1 MSIFIFWTL
10 FEYFPFTH
18 LHACNH
24 AVSGHHFFLLKPTSL
39 KLIEPRCLSV
49 FANLTSTLESR
60 CHSRLNKV
68 KSWCLFVCVQR
79 SLLSSTFPLI
89 RMGWGGWG
97 GGQSHCLEPTTH
109 VALHRK
115 QSWVAVVPT
124 TPPPV
129 PRSHHCSGG
138 PLLLP
143 QVPVRP

>member
-97 GGQSHCLEPTTH
+97 GQSHCLEPTTH

-138 PLLLP
+138 RLLLP